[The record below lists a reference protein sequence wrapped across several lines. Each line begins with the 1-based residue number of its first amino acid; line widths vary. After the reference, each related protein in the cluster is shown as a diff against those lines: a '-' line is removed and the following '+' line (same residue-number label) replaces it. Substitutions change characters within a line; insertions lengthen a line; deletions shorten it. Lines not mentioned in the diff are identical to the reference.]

1 MDLIGEL
8 VISESVVLQNQDL
21 KVPGL
26 KLDNFKAV
34 YNSTDNT
41 DIKIYMEEG
50 FRGYIRAFQEQL
62 IKYLAHTSKGLYDR
76 KDKMSYEDIIEKH
89 KNAGQ
94 LKDVSIDFLLE
105 LRKSRNYVAHGYEHP
120 DFQVIY
126 EFYKTY
132 RDEFDHVINCIRKTI
147 YDMQNN
153 KNEERRKSKDELYS
167 SLEIAEKL
175 INLLDRSDEEISAKT
190 GLDINLIK
198 SIRNK

>member
-1 MDLIGEL
+1 MYNINRLKDML
-8 VISESVVLQNQDL
+8 VVMEDCV
-21 KVPGL
+21 L
-26 KLDNFKAV
+26 KLDNFKTV
-34 YNSTDNT
+34 YNSTDNM

-175 INLLDRSDEEISAKT
+175 INLLDGSDEEISAKT

>member
-1 MDLIGEL
+1 MYNINRLKDML
-8 VISESVVLQNQDL
+8 VVMEDCV
-21 KVPGL
+21 L
-26 KLDNFKAV
+26 KLDNFKTV
-34 YNSTDNT
+34 YNSTDNM

-76 KDKMSYEDIIEKH
+76 KAKMSYEDIMAKH

-94 LKDVSIDFLLE
+94 LKDVSIDFLIE

-175 INLLDRSDEEISAKT
+175 INLLDGSDEEISAKT

>member
-1 MDLIGEL
+1 MYNINRLKDML
-8 VISESVVLQNQDL
+8 VVMEDCV
-21 KVPGL
+21 L

-34 YNSTDNT
+34 YNSTDNM

-105 LRKSRNYVAHGYEHP
+105 LRKSRNYVAHRYEHP

-175 INLLDRSDEEISAKT
+175 INLLDGSDEEISAKT

>member
-1 MDLIGEL
+1 MYNINRLKDML
-8 VISESVVLQNQDL
+8 VVMEDCV
-21 KVPGL
+21 L
-26 KLDNFKAV
+26 KLDNFKTV
-34 YNSTDNT
+34 YNSTDNM

-132 RDEFDHVINCIRKTI
+132 RDEFDQVINCIRKTI

-175 INLLDRSDEEISAKT
+175 INLLDGSDEEISAKT

>member
-1 MDLIGEL
+1 MYNINRLKDML
-8 VISESVVLQNQDL
+8 VVMEDCV
-21 KVPGL
+21 L

-34 YNSTDNT
+34 YNSTDNM

-175 INLLDRSDEEISAKT
+175 INLLDGSDEEISAKT

>member
-1 MDLIGEL
+1 MYNINRLKDML
-8 VISESVVLQNQDL
+8 VVMEDCV
-21 KVPGL
+21 L
-26 KLDNFKAV
+26 KLDNFKTV
-34 YNSTDNT
+34 YNSTDNM

-76 KDKMSYEDIIEKH
+76 KDKMSYEDIIEKQ

-153 KNEERRKSKDELYS
+153 KNEERRKSKDDLYS

-175 INLLDRSDEEISAKT
+175 INLLDGSDEEISAKT

>member
-1 MDLIGEL
+1 MYNTNRLKDML
-8 VISESVVLQNQDL
+8 VVMEDCV
-21 KVPGL
+21 L
-26 KLDNFKAV
+26 KLDNFKTV
-34 YNSTDNT
+34 YNSTDNM

-175 INLLDRSDEEISAKT
+175 INLLDGSDEEISAKT
-190 GLDINLIK
+190 GLDIKLIK

>member
-1 MDLIGEL
+1 MYNINRLKDML
-8 VISESVVLQNQDL
+8 VVMEDCV
-21 KVPGL
+21 L
-26 KLDNFKAV
+26 KLDNFKTV
-34 YNSTDNT
+34 YNSTDNM

-153 KNEERRKSKDELYS
+153 KNEERRKSKDDLYS

-175 INLLDRSDEEISAKT
+175 INLLDGSDEEISAKT

>member
-1 MDLIGEL
+1 MYNINRLKDML
-8 VISESVVLQNQDL
+8 VVMEDCV
-21 KVPGL
+21 L
-26 KLDNFKAV
+26 KLDNFKTV
-34 YNSTDNT
+34 YNSTDNM
-41 DIKIYMEEG
+41 DIKIYMGEG

-175 INLLDRSDEEISAKT
+175 INLLDGSDEEISAKT

>member
-1 MDLIGEL
+1 MYNINRLKDML
-8 VISESVVLQNQDL
+8 VVMEDCV
-21 KVPGL
+21 L
-26 KLDNFKAV
+26 KLDNFKSV
-34 YNSTDNT
+34 YNSTDNM

-132 RDEFDHVINCIRKTI
+132 RYEFDHVINCIRKTI

-175 INLLDRSDEEISAKT
+175 INLLDGSDEEISAKT

>member
-1 MDLIGEL
+1 MYNINRLKDML
-8 VISESVVLQNQDL
+8 VVMEDCV
-21 KVPGL
+21 L

-175 INLLDRSDEEISAKT
+175 INLLDGSDEEISAKT

>member
-1 MDLIGEL
+1 MYNINRLKDML
-8 VISESVVLQNQDL
+8 VVMEDCV
-21 KVPGL
+21 L
-26 KLDNFKAV
+26 KLDNFKTV
-34 YNSTDNT
+34 YNSTDNM
-41 DIKIYMEEG
+41 DIKIYMEEW

-175 INLLDRSDEEISAKT
+175 INLLDGSDEEISAKT

>member
-1 MDLIGEL
+1 MYNINRLKDML
-8 VISESVVLQNQDL
+8 VVMEDCV
-21 KVPGL
+21 L
-26 KLDNFKAV
+26 KLDNFKTV
-34 YNSTDNT
+34 YNSTDNM

-175 INLLDRSDEEISAKT
+175 INLLDGSDEEISAKT
-190 GLDINLIK
+190 GLDVNLIK

>member
-1 MDLIGEL
+1 MYNTNRLKDML
-8 VISESVVLQNQDL
+8 VVMEDCV
-21 KVPGL
+21 L
-26 KLDNFKAV
+26 KLDNFKTV
-34 YNSTDNT
+34 YNSTDNM

-175 INLLDRSDEEISAKT
+175 INLLDGSDEEISAKT
-190 GLDINLIK
+190 GLDVNLIK

>member
-1 MDLIGEL
+1 MQYILIL
-8 VISESVVLQNQDL
+8 
-21 KVPGL
+21 
-26 KLDNFKAV
+26 
-34 YNSTDNT
+34 T
-41 DIKIYMEEG
+41 
-50 FRGYIRAFQEQL
+50 
-62 IKYLAHTSKGLYDR
+62 
-76 KDKMSYEDIIEKH
+76 
-89 KNAGQ
+89 
-94 LKDVSIDFLLE
+94 
-105 LRKSRNYVAHGYEHP
+105 NY
-120 DFQVIY
+120 FQVIY

-175 INLLDRSDEEISAKT
+175 INLLDGSDEEISAKT

>member
-1 MDLIGEL
+1 MYNINRLKDML
-8 VISESVVLQNQDL
+8 VVMEDCV
-21 KVPGL
+21 L
-26 KLDNFKAV
+26 KLDNFKSV
-34 YNSTDNT
+34 YNSTDNM

-62 IKYLAHTSKGLYDR
+62 VKYLAHTSKGLYDR

-94 LKDVSIDFLLE
+94 LSDVSIDFLLE

-120 DFQVIY
+120 DFQAIY

-147 YDMQNN
+147 YDMENN
-153 KNEERRKSKDELYS
+153 KNEKRRKSKDELYS

-175 INLLDRSDEEISAKT
+175 INLLDGSDEEISAKT

>member
-1 MDLIGEL
+1 M
-8 VISESVVLQNQDL
+8 
-21 KVPGL
+21 
-26 KLDNFKAV
+26 
-34 YNSTDNT
+34 
-41 DIKIYMEEG
+41 
-50 FRGYIRAFQEQL
+50 
-62 IKYLAHTSKGLYDR
+62 
-76 KDKMSYEDIIEKH
+76 
-89 KNAGQ
+89 
-94 LKDVSIDFLLE
+94 LE

-175 INLLDRSDEEISAKT
+175 INLLDGSDEEISAKT
-190 GLDINLIK
+190 GLDVNLIK

>member
-1 MDLIGEL
+1 MYNINRLKDML
-8 VISESVVLQNQDL
+8 VVMEDCV
-21 KVPGL
+21 L

-34 YNSTDNT
+34 YNSTDNM

-175 INLLDRSDEEISAKT
+175 INLLDGSDEEISAKT
-190 GLDINLIK
+190 GLDVNLIK

>member
-1 MDLIGEL
+1 MYNINRLKDML
-8 VISESVVLQNQDL
+8 VVMEDCV
-21 KVPGL
+21 L
-26 KLDNFKAV
+26 KLDNFKTV
-34 YNSTDNT
+34 YNSTDNM

-62 IKYLAHTSKGLYDR
+62 IKYLAHTSKGIYDR

-175 INLLDRSDEEISAKT
+175 INLLDGSDEEISAKT
-190 GLDINLIK
+190 GLDVNLIK

>member
-1 MDLIGEL
+1 MYNINRLKDML
-8 VISESVVLQNQDL
+8 VVMEDCL
-21 KVPGL
+21 L
-26 KLDNFKAV
+26 KLDNFKTV
-34 YNSTDNT
+34 YNSTDNA

-50 FRGYIRAFQEQL
+50 FRGYIRAFPEQL

-89 KNAGQ
+89 KGANQ
-94 LKDVSIDFLLE
+94 LKNVSIDFLLE

-132 RDEFDHVINCIRKTI
+132 KEEFDHVIDCIRNTI
-147 YDMQNN
+147 YKMQDN
-153 KNEERRKSKDELYS
+153 KNEQRRKSKDELYS

-175 INLLDRSDEEISAKT
+175 INLLDGSDEEISAKT
-190 GLDINLIK
+190 GLDINIIK
-198 SIRNK
+198 AIRSKEN

>member
-1 MDLIGEL
+1 MYNINRLKDML
-8 VISESVVLQNQDL
+8 VVMEDCV
-21 KVPGL
+21 L
-26 KLDNFKAV
+26 KLDNFKTV
-34 YNSTDNT
+34 YNSTDNM

-175 INLLDRSDEEISAKT
+175 INLLDGSDEEISAKT
-190 GLDINLIK
+190 GLEINLIK

>member
-1 MDLIGEL
+1 MYNINRLKDML
-8 VISESVVLQNQDL
+8 VVMEDCV
-21 KVPGL
+21 L
-26 KLDNFKAV
+26 KLDNFKSV
-34 YNSTDNT
+34 YNSTDNM

-62 IKYLAHTSKGLYDR
+62 VKYLAHTSKGLYDR

-94 LKDVSIDFLLE
+94 LSDVSIDFLLE

-120 DFQVIY
+120 DFQAIY

-147 YDMQNN
+147 YDMENS
-153 KNEERRKSKDELYS
+153 KNEKRRKSKDELYS

-175 INLLDRSDEEISAKT
+175 INLLDGSDEEISAKT

>member
-1 MDLIGEL
+1 MYNINRLKDML
-8 VISESVVLQNQDL
+8 VVMEDCV
-21 KVPGL
+21 L
-26 KLDNFKAV
+26 KLDNFKSV
-34 YNSTDNT
+34 YNSTDNM

-175 INLLDRSDEEISAKT
+175 INLLDGSDEEISAKT

-198 SIRNK
+198 SIRYK

>member
-1 MDLIGEL
+1 MYNINRLKDML
-8 VISESVVLQNQDL
+8 VVMEDCL
-21 KVPGL
+21 L
-26 KLDNFKAV
+26 KLDNFKTV
-34 YNSTDNT
+34 YNSTDNA

-89 KNAGQ
+89 KGANQ
-94 LKDVSIDFLLE
+94 LKNVSIDFLLE

-132 RDEFDHVINCIRKTI
+132 KEEFDHVIDCIRNMI
-147 YDMQNN
+147 YKMQDN
-153 KNEERRKSKDELYS
+153 KNEQRRKSKDELYS

-175 INLLDRSDEEISAKT
+175 INLLDGSDEEISAKT
-190 GLDINLIK
+190 GLDINIIK
-198 SIRNK
+198 AIRSKEN

>member
-1 MDLIGEL
+1 MYNINRLKDML
-8 VISESVVLQNQDL
+8 VVMEDCV
-21 KVPGL
+21 L

-105 LRKSRNYVAHGYEHP
+105 LRKSRKYVAHGYEHP

-175 INLLDRSDEEISAKT
+175 INLLDGSDEEISAKT

>member
-1 MDLIGEL
+1 MYNINRLKDML
-8 VISESVVLQNQDL
+8 VVMEDCV
-21 KVPGL
+21 L
-26 KLDNFKAV
+26 KLDNFKTV
-34 YNSTDNT
+34 YNSTDNM

-153 KNEERRKSKDELYS
+153 KNEERRKSKDEMYS

-175 INLLDRSDEEISAKT
+175 INLLDGSDEEISAKT

>member
-1 MDLIGEL
+1 MYNINRLKDML
-8 VISESVVLQNQDL
+8 VVMEDCV
-21 KVPGL
+21 L
-26 KLDNFKAV
+26 KLDNFKSV
-34 YNSTDNT
+34 YNSTDNM

-62 IKYLAHTSKGLYDR
+62 VKYLAHTSKGLYDR

-94 LKDVSIDFLLE
+94 LSDVSIDFLLE

-120 DFQVIY
+120 DFQAIY

-147 YDMQNN
+147 YDMENN
-153 KNEERRKSKDELYS
+153 KNEKRRKSKDEL
-167 SLEIAEKL
+167 
-175 INLLDRSDEEISAKT
+175 
-190 GLDINLIK
+190 
-198 SIRNK
+198 

>member
-1 MDLIGEL
+1 MYNINRLKDML
-8 VISESVVLQNQDL
+8 VVMEDCV
-21 KVPGL
+21 L
-26 KLDNFKAV
+26 KLDNFKTV
-34 YNSTDNT
+34 YNSTDNM

-132 RDEFDHVINCIRKTI
+132 RDEFDQVINCIRKTI

-175 INLLDRSDEEISAKT
+175 INLLDGSDEEISAKT
-190 GLDINLIK
+190 GLDVNLIK